1 MKECSGKKVLIVKV
15 SQNDPL
21 DLSSQKNSPGGQQ
34 DQEHYQSILTFK
46 MREDKYNRMSM
57 RCPKFRKYNVSPNTL
72 VSLSEIGIFYCIQ
85 LSYANTYGGFTNT
98 PKSKGVPSPGLIWDH
113 Y

>member
-21 DLSSQKNSPGGQQ
+21 DLSSLKNSPGGQQ

-57 RCPKFRKYNVSPNTL
+57 RCPKFRNYNVSPNTL
-72 VSLSEIGIFYCIQ
+72 GSLREVS
-85 LSYANTYGGFTNT
+85 
-98 PKSKGVPSPGLIWDH
+98 KV
-113 Y
+113 